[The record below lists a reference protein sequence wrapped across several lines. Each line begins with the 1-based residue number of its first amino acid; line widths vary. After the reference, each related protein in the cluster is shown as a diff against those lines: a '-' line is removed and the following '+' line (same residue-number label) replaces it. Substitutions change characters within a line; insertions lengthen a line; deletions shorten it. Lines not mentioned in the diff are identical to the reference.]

1 MAKQTATQKN
11 RAYLNKQIAQ
21 IQEQLGTNTSEFF
34 KYMKEYLNIS
44 EKDFYNITK
53 PTKHGRRLKN
63 ITDLTKQQKNKVNAM
78 TKRQRNQK
86 KRKFNFESQKKK
98 NRKPNLNELKKEH
111 ELHTIQQALYTE
123 IYDFFE
129 DTQTV
134 LNIEENLS
142 KFPTEIQ
149 DTYSEIKNIYDKMQN
164 NELHLIDKYVKE
176 NILDIWKAYKN
187 FESYIDNWKNTQNK
201 SKPKK
206 FKDNLFK

>member
-1 MAKQTATQKN
+1 MKKQTATQKN

-21 IQEQLGTNTSEFF
+21 IQKQLGTNTSEFF

-63 ITDLTKQQKNKVNAM
+63 TADLTKQQKNKVNAM
-78 TKRQRNQK
+78 SKRQRNQK
-86 KRKFNFESQKKK
+86 KRKFNFESTKKK
-98 NRKPNLNELKKEH
+98 KRKPNLNELKKQH
-111 ELHTIQQALYTE
+111 EIHMLQETLYTE
-123 IYDFFE
+123 IYNFFE

-142 KFPTEIQ
+142 KFPAEIQ
-149 DTYSEIKNIYDKMQN
+149 DIYSEIKNIYNKMQN
-164 NELHLIDKYVKE
+164 NELHLIDDYVKD
-176 NILDIWKAYKN
+176 NVLDIWNAYKN
-187 FESYIDNWKNTQNK
+187 FDNFVENWKNTQNK